1 MHITAGK
8 VASNLKLPCAH
19 AHMCICEFM
28 CALIM
33 LHCLNLNT
41 YNLMEERQAK
51 TDSNNLGYLLL
62 PLQRFGFGVS
72 LDQIRSSV
80 YLVIK

>member
-1 MHITAGK
+1 
-8 VASNLKLPCAH
+8 
-19 AHMCICEFM
+19 
-28 CALIM
+28 
-33 LHCLNLNT
+33 
-41 YNLMEERQAK
+41 MEERQAK

-80 YLVIK
+80 YLVIKWGAYIKFMSPPTFKSIRINIWIMVFMATRLQDLEPFENK